1 VSSSSIDTAAVLD
14 AWRAQGGHRR
24 DPVRFRFIEAL
35 ARRAAVHEGDARRI
49 LDERLAALLAAYRE
63 KLEEARCVDSAS
75 AVPDGSA
82 KQAARLP
89 RGPLAELV
97 EHMARQAP
105 LQGDDVAATDDAAPA
120 TPELKTLRYFRST
133 WSRLSADRRLTQ
145 SLAKVPENA
154 GPLNSHHLVHRSLML
169 MHELSPEYLNRFMSY
184 VDTLLWVDQLNA
196 GNGPAAAANA
206 PRAEGQKKTARGKP
220 G

>member
-1 VSSSSIDTAAVLD
+1 MDPAAMLD
-14 AWRAQGGHRR
+14 AWRASGEHRR
-24 DPVRFRFIEAL
+24 DPVRFRFIEVL
-35 ARRAAVHEGDARRI
+35 ARRASAHEGDARRI
-49 LDERLAALLAAYRE
+49 LDNRLAALLAAYRE
-63 KLEEARCVDSAS
+63 HLEKARCTDSVA

-97 EHMARQAP
+97 EHMARQVP
-105 LQGDDVAATDDAAPA
+105 LQGDGPPANDA

-184 VDTLLWVDQLNA
+184 VDTLLWVDQA
-196 GNGPAAAANA
+196 NGSTGPAAANA
-206 PRAEGQKKTARGKP
+206 PRAEGPKKTGRGKS

>member
-1 VSSSSIDTAAVLD
+1 MSSSSIDPAAVLD

-35 ARRAAVHEGDARRI
+35 ARRAAAHEGDARRI
-49 LDERLAALLAAYRE
+49 LDERLAVLLAAYRGN
-63 KLEEARCVDSAS
+63 LEEARHADGLP
-75 AVPDGSA
+75 AVRDASA
-82 KQAARLP
+82 KQAARP
-89 RGPLAELV
+89 SRGPLAELV

-105 LQGDDVAATDDAAPA
+105 PQGDDGAAADDAVSA

-184 VDTLLWVDQLNA
+184 VDTLLWVDQLN
-196 GNGPAAAANA
+196 GSNGPAAANA
-206 PRAEGQKKTARGKP
+206 PRAEGPKKNARGKS